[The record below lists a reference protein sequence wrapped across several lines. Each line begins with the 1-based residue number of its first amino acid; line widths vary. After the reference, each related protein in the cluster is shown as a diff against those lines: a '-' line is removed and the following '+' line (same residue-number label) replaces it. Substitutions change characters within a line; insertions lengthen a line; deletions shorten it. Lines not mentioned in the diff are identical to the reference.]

1 MGFKEEGIQAE
12 GDAPEKV
19 PLGTGNI
26 GEKRVPDN
34 LNDTPCQRS
43 GSDGRRRRLEEA
55 GWVPGRNALEPRV
68 RHLLGGLGRMVAT

>member
-1 MGFKEEGIQAE
+1 MGVREEGIQGE

-19 PLGTGNI
+19 SLGTGNI

-34 LNDTPCQRS
+34 LNDAPCQRS
-43 GSDGRRRRLEEA
+43 GSEGCRRRLEEA

-68 RHLLGGLGRMVAT
+68 RHVLRGLGRVMAT